1 MKLFRSFVASLISEF
16 SWIIISDFAFSRF
29 PRPTSMQTEGKWE
42 ELRKDGMI
50 LQNQRDSS
58 DRRKSGIM
66 LGLVLGDGKERQGQ
80 VYFTSWVAVCK
91 GFSRSEH
98 LFSAQ
103 TLWVWRHGPCNKVRR
118 PFVFPISKR
127 NKNSGFSH
135 VESGNR
141 DTPKFVLKNRDI
153 PIKSGWVARLKVPS
167 SHLSALNREKYHNE
181 KVKEMNTKIGQSTHP
196 RDLQLI
202 RNKTTLKRFS
212 KLRHWHS
219 ALTPTWIQ
227 LHFNYPQA
235 LSTRTLQ

>member
-42 ELRKDGMI
+42 ESRKDGMI

-153 PIKSGWVARLKVPS
+153 PIKSGWVAGLGYGLHPGVVLHKDILRSRP
-167 SHLSALNREKYHNE
+167 LSDGYTCG
-181 KVKEMNTKIGQSTHP
+181 VWVYC
-196 RDLQLI
+196 D
-202 RNKTTLKRFS
+202 
-212 KLRHWHS
+212 
-219 ALTPTWIQ
+219 
-227 LHFNYPQA
+227 HFWVGI
-235 LSTRTLQ
+235 S